1 MNIGLIGL
9 PKSGKTT
16 VFSALTGKEIDT
28 SAYTGAKVEPH
39 MAVVDVT
46 DPRVDRLSAMYE
58 PKSTIYATIELID
71 FPGMQEREGDAFA
84 ADSLNR
90 IKSCDALAIV
100 LRNFSEPSVDA
111 EFGDANPA
119 GEFESVYSEL
129 LLTDQIVAERRV
141 EKLSED
147 RRKGRTPNN
156 PREEKILGSVVESID
171 SGSTLRSLD
180 IDDEARRVISG
191 FQFLTAKP
199 IFAVINSSDD
209 RYASTEF
216 SFDVPAIEFAS
227 RFESELAGLNSEE
240 AGEFLLDAGIDESA
254 RARLTTFAYGILGY
268 LSFFTV
274 GEDEVR
280 AWTIR
285 QGSNSVVA
293 AGAIHSDL
301 ARGFIRA
308 EVFRSDDL
316 FELGSEVGLKK
327 AGKIRLEGKEYEVKD
342 GDVINV
348 RFSV

>member
-16 VFSALTGKEIDT
+16 VFNALTGQEIDT
-28 SAYTGAKVEPH
+28 NAYSGSKVEPH
-39 MAVVDVT
+39 LAVVDVT
-46 DPRVDRLSAMYE
+46 DPRVDRLSSMYN
-58 PKSTIYATIELID
+58 PKRTIYATIELID
-71 FPGMQEREGDAFA
+71 FPGMQDSADEAFTSDA
-84 ADSLNR
+84 LTR
-90 IKSCDALAIV
+90 IKACDALAIV
-100 LRNFSEPSVDA
+100 LRNYAEPSVDA
-111 EFGDANPA
+111 EYGDANPSSD
-119 GEFESVYSEL
+119 FESVYSEL

-141 EKLSED
+141 EKLAED
-147 RRKGRTPNN
+147 RQKGKKPNN
-156 PREEKILGSVVESID
+156 PREEKILTSVVEAID

-180 IDDEARRVISG
+180 IDDEARRVVSG

-199 IFAVINSSDD
+199 IFAVVNSSDE
-209 RYASTEF
+209 RYASREF
-216 SFDVPAIEFAS
+216 TFAVPAIEFAG
-227 RFESELAGLNSEE
+227 RFESDLSGLDSDE
-240 AGEFLLDAGIDESA
+240 AAEFLLDAGIAESA

-285 QGSNSVVA
+285 RGSNSVVA

-308 EVFRSDDL
+308 EIFRCDDL
-316 FELGSEVGLKK
+316 FELGSEVELKK
-327 AGKIRLEGKEYEVKD
+327 AGKMRLEGKEYEVKD